1 MGAPYYGATAAT
13 AFLAHA
19 STMTALDG
27 GDGAY
32 AAYAA
37 FSESGAPLR
46 VLLFNS
52 DYYGGSGT
60 RSAQTFELQGLASA
74 AGKTRRARRLTAPS
88 ATARQD
94 QGQLPTWGGQ
104 SFADGTCKVAGDEK
118 LEDVVVDA
126 GGRASVRVGATEAVL
141 VYLE

>member
-27 GDGAY
+27 AGSSAY

-37 FSESGAPLR
+37 FSETGAPLR
-46 VLLFNS
+46 LLLFNS
-52 DYYGGSGT
+52 DYYAGSGT
-60 RSAQTFELQGLASA
+60 RGTQTFDLQGLP
-74 AGKTRRARRLTAPS
+74 AGKTVRARRLTAPG

-94 QGQLPTWGGQ
+94 QGQIPTWGGQ
-104 SFADGTCKVAGDEK
+104 SFADGSCEVTGEET
-118 LEDVVVDA
+118 LEDVAVDA
-126 GGRASVRVGATEAVL
+126 GGRASVSVGATEAVL